1 MAFGELLAIV
11 VGFITIVWFFWDIN
25 RRNGKL
31 HQQALEIQGKALE
44 IHSRALEIHNEAL
57 VIQGRSLEILQ
68 GIAHILDNQTKI
80 LAKIEENT
88 RK

>member
-1 MAFGELLAIV
+1 MSFNELLAIV

-31 HQQALEIQGKALE
+31 QQQALEIQKRALE
-44 IHSRALEIHNEAL
+44 IQSEALKIHNEAL
-57 VIQGRSLEILQ
+57 VLQGRSLEILQ
-68 GIAHILDNQTKI
+68 DIAHILDNQTKI